1 MFEVN
6 GLRYGPYPEEG
17 SAEAGDERGKKKV
30 ATRVGEGCSKGKA
43 VITATRK
50 KQKVEVEV
58 KVTTKK
64 SGAMGASKG
73 FVEELAETCAE
84 LREVMTSPDLRKTSS
99 RMLKVTGGEWHKKDP
114 IPVVSSKDYFTS
126 RLARDFKIF
135 PYGRNIGA
143 VVTIVMEK
151 DLQ

>member
-1 MFEVN
+1 VFEVN

-58 KVTTKK
+58 KGTTKTFEV
-64 SGAMGASKG
+64 ASSESFIK
-73 FVEELAETCAE
+73 ELTETCTE
-84 LREVMTSPDLRKTSS
+84 PGDVMTC
-99 RMLKVTGGEWHKKDP
+99 V
-114 IPVVSSKDYFTS
+114 TS
-126 RLARDFKIF
+126 RNHRR
-135 PYGRNIGA
+135 GC
-143 VVTIVMEK
+143 
-151 DLQ
+151 